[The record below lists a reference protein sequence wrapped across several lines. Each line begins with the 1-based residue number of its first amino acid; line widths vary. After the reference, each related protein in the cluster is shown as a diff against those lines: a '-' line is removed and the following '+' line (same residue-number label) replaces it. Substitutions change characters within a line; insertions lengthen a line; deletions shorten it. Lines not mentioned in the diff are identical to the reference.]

1 MIRVEVRAATRSE
14 HAVSATVRVD
24 PAEPVFAGHYPG
36 FPLLPG
42 LALLDVVQAV
52 VRGCPG
58 RELARLD
65 GVERMRFFH
74 EVRPGDELAV
84 EVEFGADGGCAVSIG
99 GEQGRVAQVRCG
111 LRVPAVAV

>member
-14 HAVSATVRVD
+14 HAVSGTVRVD

-52 VRGCPG
+52 VRSCPG
-58 RELARLD
+58 REFARLD
-65 GVERMRFFH
+65 GVERVRFFH

-84 EVEFGADGGCAVSIG
+84 EVEFGADGGCAVAIG
-99 GEQGRVAQVRCG
+99 GEQGRVAQLRCG
-111 LRVPAVAV
+111 LRVPAVAA

>member
-1 MIRVEVRAATRSE
+1 MARDAVRSGGG
-14 HAVSATVRVD
+14 VSATVRVD

-52 VRGCPG
+52 VRTCPG
-58 RELARLD
+58 REAARLS
-65 GVERMRFFH
+65 GVDRVRFFH

-84 EVEFGADGGCAVSIG
+84 EVEFGADGGCSVAIT
-99 GEQGRVAQVRCG
+99 GERGRVAQLRCA
-111 LRVPAVAV
+111 LAMPEVVA